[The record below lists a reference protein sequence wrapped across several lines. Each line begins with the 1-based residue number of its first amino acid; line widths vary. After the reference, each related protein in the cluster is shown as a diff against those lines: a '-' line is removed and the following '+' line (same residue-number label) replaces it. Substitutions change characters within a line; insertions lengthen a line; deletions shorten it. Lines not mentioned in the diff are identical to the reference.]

1 MAIDFGDV
9 LTRAWQITWKNKI
22 FWVFGIF
29 AIVVSYLFLP
39 LGLAPS
45 VSIFMFEGT
54 PFSIDEPVFWIGY
67 LGIFLLILIVAF
79 VVGALAQAA
88 ISLGVLRIEQGT
100 EKFSFGEL
108 FKASQPLFWRFLGV
122 MSLYAG
128 GLLLFM
134 VAVWGLQM
142 LVSIFTLGLGTIC
155 LTPLSILIYP
165 LMAVVYG
172 WMEQALASIVVDDLG
187 VFDAVQRGWRV
198 FRANLMPVILMT
210 LILYIGTGLV
220 SGLVSI
226 PLMAPFFAF
235 FFTIIEGVEASRTIW
250 IVSLLCAVIY
260 LPFLAVF
267 QSVALTFMK
276 SGWILTYLRLTRNV
290 ETDVVVSTSA

>member
-1 MAIDFGDV
+1 MALDFGEV
-9 LTRAWQITWKNKI
+9 LTRAWKITWKNKI
-22 FWVFGIF
+22 FWVFAIF

-54 PFSIDEPVFWIGY
+54 PFSIYEPAFWIGY
-67 LGIFLLILIVAF
+67 LGIFILILIISF
-79 VVGALAQAA
+79 IVGAWAQAA
-88 ISLGVLRIEQGT
+88 ISVGVLRIEQGA
-100 EKFSFGEL
+100 EKFSFGKL
-108 FKASQPLFWRFLGV
+108 LKASRPLFWRFLGV

-134 VAVWGLQM
+134 GAVWGLQM
-142 LVSIFTLGLGTIC
+142 LVSIVTLGLGTIC

-165 LMAVVYG
+165 LTAVVYS

-210 LILYIGTGLV
+210 LILYIGAGLV

-226 PLMAPFFAF
+226 PLMVPFFAF
-235 FFTIIEGVEASRTIW
+235 LFTIIEAAEASRTIW
-250 IVSLLCAVIY
+250 IVSLLWAVIY

-267 QSVALTFMK
+267 QSIVLTYMK
-276 SGWILTYLRLTRNV
+276 SGWLLTYLRLTRNA
-290 ETDVVVSTSA
+290 ETDLIVSPVA

>member
-1 MAIDFGDV
+1 MALDFGEV
-9 LTRAWQITWKNKI
+9 LARAWKITWENKI

-45 VSIFMFEGT
+45 VGIFMSEGN
-54 PFSIDEPVFWIGY
+54 PFWLEEPGFWIGY
-67 LGIFLLILIVAF
+67 FGLFLIIMIVSF
-79 VVGALAQAA
+79 FVGALSQAA
-88 ISLGVLRIEQGT
+88 ISVGVLRIEQGA

-108 FKASQPLFWRFLGV
+108 FKASRPLFWRFLGV

-134 VAVWGLQM
+134 GAVWGLQM

-155 LTPLSILIYP
+155 LTPLSVLIYP
-165 LMAVVYG
+165 LTAVGYG

-187 VFDAVQRGWRV
+187 VYHAVRRGWQV
-198 FRANLMPVILMT
+198 FRANLMPVIVMT
-210 LILYIGTGLV
+210 LILYIGAGLV

-235 FFTIIEGVEASRTIW
+235 FFTFIEGVEASRTIW
-250 IVSLLCAVIY
+250 VVSLLCGVIY
-260 LPFLAVF
+260 IPFLAVF

-276 SGWILTYLRLTRNV
+276 SGWLLTYLRLTRNTK
-290 ETDVVVSTSA
+290 TDVPVSLSA